1 MALQN
6 NLRRAAKVA
15 AVAGLA
21 VVLNGC
27 VESYGDK
34 IREHRGC
41 IGEAQTVP
49 EKVDTCLR
57 NTNNH
62 RKSINVCL
70 VDEMVPDHKIDVLFD
85 CVDAAEHPGY

>member
-6 NLRRAAKVA
+6 DLLRAGIVA
-15 AVAGLA
+15 TIAGLA
-21 VVLNGC
+21 AVLSGC

-41 IGEAQTVP
+41 IGEAQIAP

-70 VDEMVPDHKIDVLFD
+70 VDEMVPDHKIAVLYD
-85 CVDAAEHPGY
+85 CVDAAEHPNY